1 MYFDILK
8 LQNELG
14 LSCIEDYILYLINGD
29 IKNKYIL
36 FYKSFVPAEKV
47 FYEMLANNK
56 SYSSIDFIERIQSTA
71 KKIGMLGIDYY
82 RGNFSEL
89 IMSDVFLMQISPD
102 DVKKRFG
109 VSLLRDDHYLL
120 IRKLGGNKFEYLND
134 RPESTGILSVD
145 ELERMYL
152 GKAIII
158 TKKNLKLN
166 YYEKILHAYKAIGV
180 DYSRLEK
187 SFPKEINIIQLRDSI
202 GVLRII
208 ARRMKAFWSRM
219 FFVESIDNYIDF
231 LDKHYLRLEYMRL
244 RGKYDNEELKNKIKE
259 ISEMDQNNRKNIL
272 ERIDKYMNNLEEKI
286 KGAIGT
292 LIEYDGVIENEQE
305 LRELGFDSLKNVELA
320 MVLEEEF
327 SVQFDD
333 SLLQQENF
341 RTVNRIKD
349 LIMSC
354 MED

>member
-1 MYFDILK
+1 M
-8 LQNELG
+8 
-14 LSCIEDYILYLINGD
+14 
-29 IKNKYIL
+29 
-36 FYKSFVPAEKV
+36 
-47 FYEMLANNK
+47 
-56 SYSSIDFIERIQSTA
+56 
-71 KKIGMLGIDYY
+71 
-82 RGNFSEL
+82 
-89 IMSDVFLMQISPD
+89 
-102 DVKKRFG
+102 
-109 VSLLRDDHYLL
+109 
-120 IRKLGGNKFEYLND
+120 
-134 RPESTGILSVD
+134 
-145 ELERMYL
+145 
-152 GKAIII
+152 
-158 TKKNLKLN
+158 N